1 LLTESSLLALLG
13 GCFGLLLAL
22 WGVDLLIAVIPASR
36 LAYMPYLRNPS
47 LNAEVLLFTF
57 GLSLLTGILFG
68 LTPAL
73 DASQPDL
80 QVAMKEGAKSSS
92 SKTTGRLRSVLVVS
106 ELALALILLVG
117 AGLFMKSLIR
127 MLSVDPGFRTENLL
141 TMKFSIPPGTYSDDV
156 KLSAAHD
163 DLLQRVESLLGV
175 KGVATVSSL
184 PLSGDGGTGTPQIVG
199 RPPVSG
205 SDWGESFLRTVS
217 PGYFNVM
224 GVPLVKG
231 RLFTDR
237 DGPSTPNAVIIN
249 QTLADLV
256 FPGEE
261 SVGQHI
267 TFMFTADQPPFE
279 IVGVVGDEK
288 VKSLDAS
295 TAPVIYFPFRQGP
308 ESTVSLVVRTTT
320 DPQSMAA
327 AVRNEVQS
335 IDKEI
340 PLYSVMTMEKLIS
353 NAPATFMRRY
363 PAYLIGVF
371 AAVALVLA
379 VVGIY
384 GVISYSV
391 SQRAQEIAIRVAL
404 GAQQIDILRL
414 ILSEGMLLAFLGIAI
429 GLVGAVALTRL
440 LSNLLFAISASDPG
454 TYAAVSGILAVVA
467 LLACYLPARRAMKVD
482 PIAVLR
488 YE

>member
-1 LLTESSLLALLG
+1 
-13 GCFGLLLAL
+13 
-22 WGVDLLIAVIPASR
+22 
-36 LAYMPYLRNPS
+36 
-47 LNAEVLLFTF
+47 
-57 GLSLLTGILFG
+57 
-68 LTPAL
+68 
-73 DASQPDL
+73 
-80 QVAMKEGAKSSS
+80 
-92 SKTTGRLRSVLVVS
+92 
-106 ELALALILLVG
+106 
-117 AGLFMKSLIR
+117 
-127 MLSVDPGFRTENLL
+127 
-141 TMKFSIPPGTYSDDV
+141 
-156 KLSAAHD
+156 
-163 DLLQRVESLLGV
+163 
-175 KGVATVSSL
+175 
-184 PLSGDGGTGTPQIVG
+184 
-199 RPPVSG
+199 VSG

-217 PGYFNVM
+217 PDYFNVM
-224 GVPLVKG
+224 GVPLFKG

-249 QTLADLV
+249 QTLADRA

-295 TAPVIYFPFRQGP
+295 TAPVIYFPFRQSP
-308 ESTVSLVVRTTT
+308 ESNMSLVVRTTT
-320 DPQSMAA
+320 DPQIMAA

-335 IDKEI
+335 IDREI

-391 SQRAQEIAIRVAL
+391 SQRVSEMAIRVAL
-404 GAQQIDILRL
+404 GAQRSDILKL
-414 ILSEGMLLAFLGIAI
+414 ILKQGMLLAFLGIAA
-429 GLVGAVALTRL
+429 GLVGAIALTYL
-440 LSNLLFAISASDPG
+440 ISSLLFGVSAADPL
-454 TYAAVSGILAVVA
+454 TYAAVSGILALVA
-467 LLACYLPARRAMKVD
+467 MLACYLPARRAMKVD
-482 PIAVLR
+482 PIAALR